1 MTAVNSR
8 SSAPDTTARTTD
20 RAAAP
25 HPGSPADRGVTTGR
39 VVHAELLKL
48 FTVRSTYYALLATT
62 LSIVG
67 IGAFAAVGIV
77 VGEAPPGPEATVDP
91 TGGALTGVSLAVY
104 LVAALGVLTVTS
116 EYSTGTIKST
126 LAAVPK
132 RPVLVAGKLLAVAT
146 TTLLVTLAASV
157 TAFFTAKAV
166 LATDG
171 MSISLTAPGVL
182 RAVTGAALYLTAVA
196 LFAGG
201 LAWLLRSTAGSLATL
216 FGILV
221 VLPVTAYLLPA
232 RIRDDVMPY
241 LPDSAGL
248 AILQTTPSPA
258 QLPPWT
264 GFGVFIA
271 YTTITVLA
279 ATLVLRRRDA

>member
-1 MTAVNSR
+1 MTAVSSR
-8 SSAPDTTARTTD
+8 SSAPDATTRTAERT
-20 RAAAP
+20 AAAR
-25 HPGSPADRGVTTGR
+25 PGSPADRGVTTGR
-39 VVHAELLKL
+39 VVRAELIKL
-48 FTVRSTYYALLATT
+48 FTVRSTYYALLATV

-77 VGEAPPGPEATVDP
+77 VGNPPPGPGTTVDP

-132 RPVLVAGKLLAVAT
+132 RPTLVVGKLLAVGTA
-146 TTLLVTLAASV
+146 TLLVTLAASV

-171 MSISLTAPGVL
+171 MSISLTGPGVL
-182 RAVTGAALYLTAVA
+182 RAVTGGAFYLTAVA
-196 LFAGG
+196 SFAGG

-221 VLPVTAYLLPA
+221 VLPVAGYLLPA
-232 RIRDDVMPY
+232 RIRDDVLPY

-264 GFGVFIA
+264 GFGVFVA
-271 YTTITVLA
+271 YTAVTLLA